1 MSIIINNQQSTINNQ
16 QSTINNQQSTINNQQ
31 STMYAYGTRQSTEFY
46 WSFPF
51 HQPIILK

>member
-1 MSIIINNQQSTINNQ
+1 MKMANILAYNALEQNEYHNL
-16 QSTINNQQSTINNQQ
+16 Q

>member
-1 MSIIINNQQSTINNQ
+1 MNMANILAYNELEQNEYH
-16 QSTINNQQSTINNQQ
+16 NQQSTINNQQ